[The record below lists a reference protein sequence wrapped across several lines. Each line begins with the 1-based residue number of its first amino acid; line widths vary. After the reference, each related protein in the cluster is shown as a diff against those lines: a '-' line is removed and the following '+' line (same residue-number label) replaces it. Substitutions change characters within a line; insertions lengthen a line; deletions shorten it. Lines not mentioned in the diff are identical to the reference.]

1 MNLESI
7 LTILV
12 FLTFA
17 SVTVGLLFFFVVKTL
32 GLCKPKET
40 EVVVPE
46 VVEPTT
52 DVAEPT
58 TKVVELAHVLKVYGK
73 FDIWEKL
80 NKVLEEARDCPI
92 RSWDIWEI
100 GQDKDAL
107 SEFQEGTRNL
117 QLRNHRIAYCKS
129 KDELCSKLMD
139 VSLTHDIVAFNL
151 TKNYGHTWSILGIGV
166 IKTQNI
172 ESNIDADIVESISGS
187 VEHELSGDEIHNAN
201 IDEQVSLLAQR
212 LGRICP

>member
-52 DVAEPT
+52 
-58 TKVVELAHVLKVYGK
+58 KVVEPTLVPKVYGK

-80 NKVLEEARDCPI
+80 NKVLHESLGCPI
-92 RSWDIWEI
+92 RAWDIWEI

-107 SEFQEGTRNL
+107 LEFQEGTRNL
-117 QLRNHRIAYCKS
+117 QLRNLRIAYCRS

-151 TKNYGHTWSILGIGV
+151 TKNHGHTWSILGIGV
-166 IKTQNI
+166 VRTSNV
-172 ESNIDADIVESISGS
+172 ESNIDADIVESIVDSAGD
-187 VEHELSGDEIHNAN
+187 ELTKDEIHNECLDAT
-201 IDEQVSLLAQR
+201 ISKILYGLS
-212 LGRICP
+212 I